1 MAGHATHRWIVVL
14 DIENFSVRTDPVQ
27 RSVRAAMYETL
38 KSAMERSGLP
48 VEDIVC
54 EDRGDG
60 VLMIA
65 PGTVSPLLLAGPFI
79 RELDDEL
86 AQKSAMF
93 SKAHALRFR
102 VSLHQGLAVQ
112 DAEGW
117 SGDAVNT
124 ACRLVDAQPL
134 RDVLVAAPSA
144 RMVFI
149 VSDETYRGVIRH
161 GHRGIDP
168 AAYLP
173 MRFATKHGEVVHSWI
188 TVPGYPAP
196 PGLPPV
202 GEDDD
207 GGNGGGGGK
216 GGGGEGGGGEGGGPA
231 APAGPVGPGGQQ
243 APGGAYRP
251 VTFHTGTVQGDQ
263 FAGDKTVN
271 VNTTGPVRP

>member
-38 KSAMERSGLP
+38 KGAMERSGLP
-48 VEDIVC
+48 VGDIVY

-60 VLMIA
+60 VLMIV

-86 AQKSAMF
+86 AQKGAMF

-102 VSLHQGLAVQ
+102 VSLHQGLVAR

-188 TVPGYPAP
+188 TVPGCPAP
-196 PGLPPV
+196 PGLPPA
-202 GEDDD
+202 GEDGGTED
-207 GGNGGGGGK
+207 GTEDGAKEQGAAGGVASL
-216 GGGGEGGGGEGGGPA
+216 GPQ
-231 APAGPVGPGGQQ
+231 APAGS
-243 APGGAYRP
+243 
-251 VTFHTGTVQGDQ
+251 VTFNTGTVKGDQ
-263 FAGDKTVN
+263 FAGNKTVH
-271 VNTTGPVRP
+271 VNTDGPVRP